1 MIRKFTMFLFLT
13 LFLGTISFGQ
23 TAMLET
29 KTAFPNTAAAVELTV
44 GNFTGINSLTFH
56 IHYNPAVLSWSG
68 MTFPALPGMTANVTD
83 STIHIVWTLNS
94 GSATVSGVL
103 CKLNFIYHGTT
114 SVLGF
119 LPSCYVTKLV
129 SPGPPPTISP
139 LLVGYTNGSVGPNCS
154 TTPHVTLSPA
164 IGTPGNYPVNA
175 VTIPI
180 TFAGFGTNT
189 AAITQKISYDA
200 AKLSFISVSGAGNLA
215 GATFSASNG
224 VITIAWTSNPTS
236 AGKDI
241 NTTVS
246 TWMRLNF
253 AYNGPGTAAVEF
265 APGCVITTGTPTLA
279 NVDVCYTNGGG
290 VTQAPTS
297 YLATLGSLSGVIQGD
312 NIEIP
317 LNFPNTLDN
326 VSGFT
331 LYLYFDYPVMTYTGI
346 KDLDPSLTTM
356 VTVNAVGT
364 MLTVVYVNPA
374 APIIPAGTFFNI
386 KLHYNGM
393 GTGHVNFS
401 GNCQFTNSLYEPMN
415 VAYTNGSVSPGIWP
429 PNATVT
435 LGSVTGIAGSEV
447 LVPIYIDGYTSNPLG
462 AATMFIGYDQ
472 TKLAFSGVTGNIYN
486 ANYSSAGN
494 QISIAWSDPT
504 GKSLTGGTFLNLR
517 FTYYGGGGSVCSS
530 DIYFKNDNTT
540 QQACELAHNVVPPL
554 PAPPYVEFVPAHWIN
569 GGVNLFPASPSI
581 VGPANPIADS
591 YVTYS
596 TNELTMINYNWT
608 VTGGSVVPPNNT
620 SSVSVHWG
628 LAGSGTVNLSYTSP
642 GGCNL
647 FNSKAIT
654 ILTSPGFSTIAGQ
667 VTYDNASL
675 QGMNGVTLKLY
686 NSMSA
691 LVSTKVTSTAGG
703 VPGRYVFPGVPYD
716 DYTMV
721 VTLPTPPAVWG
732 GVFGSDA
739 LLVELN
745 TSGVLVPPLTGL
757 HYTAADVNGILP
769 VNATDAL
776 LIKLRI
782 VGTNNFSVPDFV
794 FDNAII
800 HNFSDPTIYNF
811 SSLCAGD
818 VDGSYDPVGGVTK
831 ASLIATAEDEIMT
844 VPVNKSFSYVL
855 KSGSSTQLGAVT
867 LFLGY
872 DQDLFEVEKIN
883 TSLDGME
890 YSIKNGK
897 ISFVWSNISSR
908 QVQVDD
914 AVLSLQLKALKPI
927 ADPTS
932 VFTIQQGSEFADPGA
947 KILNDVNL
955 KLAKVVTNNP
965 ANAFSVFNYPNP
977 FMNST
982 TIVYELPASGY
993 VHLVLSDL
1001 YGKQIS
1007 MLVNGIQEAGMHSIS
1022 FNPGSY
1028 NLSSGMYLYKI
1039 EVKTG
1044 SDTFSKINKMVYT
1057 Q

>member
-1 MIRKFTMFLFLT
+1 MFLFLM

-68 MTFPALPGMTANVTD
+68 MTSTALSGMTANVSD

-103 CKLNFIYHGTT
+103 CKLNFTYHGTT

-119 LPSCYVTKLV
+119 LPSCYVTKPG
-129 SPGPPPTISP
+129 SPNPIPM
-139 LLVGYTNGSVGPNCS
+139 LVGYTNGSVGPDCS
-154 TTPHVTLSPA
+154 TLPHVTLSPA

-180 TFAGFGTNT
+180 TFSGFGTNT

-200 AKLSFISVSGAGNLA
+200 TKLSFISVSGLGNLA

-224 VITIAWTSNPTS
+224 VITIAWTSSPTS

-241 NTTVS
+241 NTTGS
-246 TWMRLNF
+246 TWMHLNF

-279 NVDVCYTNGGG
+279 NVDVCYANGGG

-297 YLATLGSLSGVIQGD
+297 YFATLGSLSGVIQRD
-312 NIEIP
+312 NIEVP
-317 LNFPNTLDN
+317 LAFPNTLGN

-346 KDLDPSLTTM
+346 KDLDPSLTSM
-356 VTVNAVGT
+356 VTVNTVGT

-374 APIIPAGTFFNI
+374 APIIPAGTFFKI

-393 GTGHVNFS
+393 GTGHVDFL
-401 GNCQFTNSLYEPMN
+401 GNCQFTNNLYEPMN
-415 VAYTNGSVSPGIWP
+415 IEYTNGSVSPGIWP

-435 LGSVTGIAGSEV
+435 LGSVTGNAGSEV

-462 AATMFIGYDQ
+462 AATMFIGFDQ
-472 TKLAFSGVTGNIYN
+472 TKLAFSGITNNIYN

-517 FTYYGGGGSVCSS
+517 FTYYGGGGSGCSS

-628 LAGSGTVNLSYTSP
+628 VAGPGTVNLSYTSP

-647 FNSKAIT
+647 FNTKAIT
-654 ILTSPGFSTIAGQ
+654 ILSSPGFSTIAGQ
-667 VTYDNASL
+667 VTYDNVSL
-675 QGMNGVTLKLY
+675 QGMNGVVISLY
-686 NSMSA
+686 NSMST
-691 LVSTKVTSTAGG
+691 LVSTKVTATAGG

-716 DYTMV
+716 DYTMTV
-721 VTLPTPPAVWG
+721 NLPTGPAVWG

-782 VGTNNFSVPDFV
+782 VGSIPSFPIGDWV
-794 FDNAII
+794 FDNGII

-818 VDGSYDPVGGVTK
+818 VDGSYDPVVGVTK
-831 ASLIATAEDEIMT
+831 ASFIATAEDEIMT

-855 KSGSSTQLGAVT
+855 KSGSFTQLGAMT
-867 LFLGY
+867 LFLNY

-897 ISFVWSNISSR
+897 VSFVWSNIVSK
-908 QVQVDD
+908 QIHADD
-914 AVLSLQLKALKPI
+914 AVLSLQLKAHKAI

-965 ANAFSVFNYPNP
+965 ANTFSIFNYPNP

-993 VHLVLSDL
+993 VHLVLTDL

-1007 MLVNGIQEAGMHSIS
+1007 MLVNGIQEAGMHSIT

-1028 NLSSGMYLYKI
+1028 NLASGMYLYKI